1 VQHLNEFNTITNQL
15 SSVEIDFDDEIRIL
29 IVLASLPNSW
39 EAIRMAVSSFAR
51 KSKLKYEDI
60 WDLILSEEMC
70 RRDSSETSCSGPALN
85 LETWGRGYGKNS
97 GRGRSRSKKGISES
111 GSGIQPKFWNCGKTN
126 HFKKNCKE
134 PRKKT
139 ENDSANVVT

>member
-1 VQHLNEFNTITNQL
+1 
-15 SSVEIDFDDEIRIL
+15 VEIDFDNEIRTL

-39 EAIRMAVSSFAR
+39 EAMRMSVSNYAG

-60 WDLILSEEMC
+60 QDLILGEEVC
-70 RRDSSETSCSGPALN
+70 RKDFGKASCSSAVLN
-85 LETWGRGYGKNS
+85 LET
-97 GRGRSRSKKGISES
+97 RGRKQGRKSDRGKSRSKKGRSKS
-111 GSGIQPKFWNCGKTN
+111 RFSKQPKCWNCGKTK

-139 ENDSANVVT
+139 GNDSANLVTKEVHVMP